1 MPGVVTHTPG
11 MARRYHRSPCD
22 PVTGRDGVLRAEPGL
37 FELWVCASSAAG
49 EPVQFELLKG

>member
-1 MPGVVTHTPG
+1 
-11 MARRYHRSPCD
+11 
-22 PVTGRDGVLRAEPGL
+22 VLRAEPGL